1 MHLNWKKLSR
11 KACVSHPVSESI
23 LASFHWSS
31 VYAFLQVHNN
41 DVDLVQS
48 LLSAVTL
55 GELLKCTGDRE
66 AYNETSL
73 SQVWRKQ
80 YLFMNCMLVLN
91 KLVLNRFL
99 TDLLLQ
105 TMRLAVG
112 NITCSTCL
120 QPKCSCCS
128 IEEFLT
134 R

>member
-1 MHLNWKKLSR
+1 M
-11 KACVSHPVSESI
+11 CVSHPVSESI
-23 LASFHWSS
+23 FGQFSLEFSLCLSP
-31 VYAFLQVHNN
+31 VQNN
-41 DVDLVQS
+41 DFDLVQS

-55 GELLKCTGDRE
+55 GELLKCTGNRE
-66 AYNETSL
+66 AYHETSL

-112 NITCSTCL
+112 NIACSGCL
-120 QPKCSCCS
+120 QLKCSCS
-128 IEEFLT
+128 VAE
-134 R
+134 